1 MLFYLLIFLLVLVTI
16 CKHSIEII
24 SFFFKFFFSH
34 HWTSAASFN
43 MFKVWFWTH
52 GSHVTPGTWQT
63 PLSWVTFFS
72 RFSWVSWKK
81 DVLMKKDSI
90 SRLFFTFTPF
100 RYLCRVHKILL
111 VFFRKR
117 VSTPP
122 RLNHQHYQGLLEL
135 LVAQADQVDMG
146 CQNLF
151 LPSPETVY
159 HCCSPNQ
166 TPTNK
171 HRDWE

>member
-1 MLFYLLIFLLVLVTI
+1 MLVTI
-16 CKHSIEII
+16 YKHSIEII
-24 SFFFKFFFSH
+24 SFFLKFFLLTTGPLRPLLICLRS
-34 HWTSAASFN
+34 
-43 MFKVWFWTH
+43 
-52 GSHVTPGTWQT
+52 GSGPMGPMSPLGPGR
-63 PLSWVTFFS
+63 PLSPGSPFFPGSPGCPGKRTYWS
-72 RFSWVSWKK
+72 RKTV
-81 DVLMKKDSI
+81 
-90 SRLFFTFTPF
+90 FFLTAF
-100 RYLCRVHKILL
+100 RDLCRVNKILL

-122 RLNHQHYQGLLEL
+122 RLNRQHYQGLLEL